1 MPSLKTAIIWVVT
14 TLSAFVAGIFTS
26 DFVEFRSDTR
36 AALETRI
43 NDFGGTTKAVDK
55 ILTQFAKI
63 SAGEVAARAEDF
75 DSLRSSLL
83 EFQMAAREIS
93 YNVPAVSP
101 EYRVLEK
108 AINQILDEAS
118 RISTPDKN
126 KPFVGAVEN
135 FLFSA
140 AAFQKRAIEAQSSY
154 LTGITS

>member
-1 MPSLKTAIIWVVT
+1 MPNLKTVTIWVVT
-14 TLSAFVAGIFTS
+14 TLAAFVAGIFTN

-43 NDFGGTTKAVDK
+43 NDFDGTTKAVDR

-63 SAGEVAARAEDF
+63 SSGKAPVRPEDF
-75 DSLRSSLL
+75 DVLRSSLL
-83 EFQMAAREIS
+83 EFQIAAREIS
-93 YNVPAVSP
+93 YNVPVISP
-101 EYRVLEK
+101 EYRALEN
-108 AINQILDEAS
+108 AINQILDQAS
-118 RISTPDKN
+118 KLSTADKN

-140 AAFQKRAIEAQSSY
+140 AAFQKRAIEAQGSY